1 MKRVMFL
8 IMTIVMMTT
17 STMSNNYDPYAGV
30 VVKAQAQVQV
40 PVAPVVT
47 KEVTKVVVKAQAQVQ
62 VPVAPVVTK
71 EVTKEEPVKETKV
84 VVIEK
89 ASEEAYTANLS
100 GGASFYGEKWNG
112 RRTANGEIF
121 NTYELTAAHKS
132 LPFGTKVKVVN
143 KTNGKSVVVRIN
155 DRGPFV
161 KGRTIDLSKKAFQS
175 IASIK
180 KGVLKDSEIDIL
192 VLKK

>member
-17 STMSNNYDPYAGV
+17 STMSSNYDPYAGV

-40 PVAPVVT
+40 PVT
-47 KEVTKVVVKAQAQVQ
+47 
-62 VPVAPVVTK
+62 PVVTK

-89 ASEEAYTANLS
+89 AIEEAYTANLS

-143 KTNGKSVVVRIN
+143 KTTGKSVVVRIN

-175 IASIK
+175 IASIN

>member
-47 KEVTKVVVKAQAQVQ
+47 KEVTK
-62 VPVAPVVTK
+62 
-71 EVTKEEPVKETKV
+71 EEPVKETKV

-89 ASEEAYTANLS
+89 ASEEAYMANLT

-161 KGRTIDLSKKAFQS
+161 KGRTIDLSKKAFRS
-175 IASIK
+175 IASIN

>member
-17 STMSNNYDPYAGV
+17 SLMSNNYDPYVGV
-30 VVKAQAQVQV
+30 VVKAQAQVQE
-40 PVAPVVT
+40 PVT
-47 KEVTKVVVKAQAQVQ
+47 QVL
-62 VPVAPVVTK
+62 TK

-89 ASEEAYTANLS
+89 AIEEAYTANLS
-100 GGASFYGEKWNG
+100 GGASFYGEEWNG
-112 RRTANGEIF
+112 RRTANGYIF

-161 KGRTIDLSKKAFQS
+161 KGRTLDLSKKAFQS
-175 IASIK
+175 IASIN

>member
-17 STMSNNYDPYAGV
+17 STMSNNYDPYVGV

-40 PVAPVVT
+40 PVTPVLT
-47 KEVTKVVVKAQAQVQ
+47 KA
-62 VPVAPVVTK
+62 
-71 EVTKEEPVKETKV
+71 VTKEEPVKETKV

-89 ASEEAYTANLS
+89 AIEKAYTANLS

-175 IASIK
+175 IASIN

>member
-17 STMSNNYDPYAGV
+17 STMSNNYDPYVGV

-40 PVAPVVT
+40 PVTPVL
-47 KEVTKVVVKAQAQVQ
+47 
-62 VPVAPVVTK
+62 TK

-89 ASEEAYTANLS
+89 AIKKAYTANLS
-100 GGASFYGEKWNG
+100 GGASFYGEEWNG
-112 RRTANGEIF
+112 RKTANGEIF
-121 NTYELTAAHKS
+121 NTYKLTAAHKS

-161 KGRTIDLSKKAFQS
+161 KGRTLDLSKKAFQS
-175 IASIK
+175 IASIN

>member
-17 STMSNNYDPYAGV
+17 STMSNNYDPYADV

-40 PVAPVVT
+40 PVTPVLT
-47 KEVTKVVVKAQAQVQ
+47 KEVTKEEPVK
-62 VPVAPVVTK
+62 
-71 EVTKEEPVKETKV
+71 ETKEEPVKETKV

-89 ASEEAYTANLS
+89 AIEEAYTANLS
-100 GGASFYGEKWNG
+100 GGASFYGEEWNG

-143 KTNGKSVVVRIN
+143 KTNGKSVIVRIN

>member
-47 KEVTKVVVKAQAQVQ
+47 KEVTK
-62 VPVAPVVTK
+62 
-71 EVTKEEPVKETKV
+71 EEPVKETKV

-89 ASEEAYTANLS
+89 AIEKAYTANLT
-100 GGASFYGEKWNG
+100 GGVSFYGEKWNG

>member
-1 MKRVMFL
+1 MKRVVFL

-17 STMSNNYDPYAGV
+17 STMSNNYDPYADV

-40 PVAPVVT
+40 PVTPVLT
-47 KEVTKVVVKAQAQVQ
+47 KEVTKEEPVK
-62 VPVAPVVTK
+62 
-71 EVTKEEPVKETKV
+71 ETKEEPVKETKV

-89 ASEEAYTANLS
+89 AIEEAYTANLS
-100 GGASFYGEKWNG
+100 GGASFYGEEWNG

-143 KTNGKSVVVRIN
+143 KTNGKSVIVRIN

>member
-17 STMSNNYDPYAGV
+17 STMSNNYDPYVGV

-40 PVAPVVT
+40 PVTPVL
-47 KEVTKVVVKAQAQVQ
+47 
-62 VPVAPVVTK
+62 TK

-89 ASEEAYTANLS
+89 AIKEAYTANLS
-100 GGASFYGEKWNG
+100 GGASFYGEEWNG
-112 RRTANGEIF
+112 RKTANGEIF
-121 NTYELTAAHKS
+121 NTYKLTAAHKS

-161 KGRTIDLSKKAFQS
+161 KGRTLDLSKKAFQS
-175 IASIK
+175 IASIN

>member
-17 STMSNNYDPYAGV
+17 STMSNNYDPYVGV

-40 PVAPVVT
+40 PVTPVLT
-47 KEVTKVVVKAQAQVQ
+47 KEVTKEEPVK
-62 VPVAPVVTK
+62 
-71 EVTKEEPVKETKV
+71 ETKEEPVKETKV

-89 ASEEAYTANLS
+89 AIEEAYKANLS
-100 GGASFYGEKWNG
+100 GGASFYGEEWNG

>member
-17 STMSNNYDPYAGV
+17 SLMSNNYDPYVGV
-30 VVKAQAQVQV
+30 VVKAQAQVQE
-40 PVAPVVT
+40 PVT
-47 KEVTKVVVKAQAQVQ
+47 QVL
-62 VPVAPVVTK
+62 TK

-89 ASEEAYTANLS
+89 AIEEAYTANLS
-100 GGASFYGEKWNG
+100 GGASFYGEEWNG

-161 KGRTIDLSKKAFQS
+161 KGRTLDLSKKAFQS
-175 IASIK
+175 IANIN

>member
-17 STMSNNYDPYAGV
+17 STMSNNYDPYADV

-40 PVAPVVT
+40 PVTPVLT
-47 KEVTKVVVKAQAQVQ
+47 KEVTKEEPVK
-62 VPVAPVVTK
+62 
-71 EVTKEEPVKETKV
+71 ETKEEPVKETKV

-89 ASEEAYTANLS
+89 AIEEAYTTNLS
-100 GGASFYGEKWNG
+100 GGASFYGEEWNG

-161 KGRTIDLSKKAFQS
+161 KGRTLDLSKKAFQS
-175 IASIK
+175 IASIN

>member
-40 PVAPVVT
+40 PVT
-47 KEVTKVVVKAQAQVQ
+47 
-62 VPVAPVVTK
+62 PVVTK

-84 VVIEK
+84 VVIKK
-89 ASEEAYTANLS
+89 ASEEAYMANLT

>member
-17 STMSNNYDPYAGV
+17 STMSNNYYPYAGV

-40 PVAPVVT
+40 PVTPVL
-47 KEVTKVVVKAQAQVQ
+47 
-62 VPVAPVVTK
+62 TK

-89 ASEEAYTANLS
+89 AIEKAYTANLS
-100 GGASFYGEKWNG
+100 GGASFYGEEWNG

>member
-47 KEVTKVVVKAQAQVQ
+47 KEVTK
-62 VPVAPVVTK
+62 
-71 EVTKEEPVKETKV
+71 EEPVKETKV

-89 ASEEAYTANLS
+89 ASEEAYTANLT
-100 GGASFYGEKWNG
+100 GGASFYGEEWNG

-143 KTNGKSVVVRIN
+143 KTTGKSVVVRIN

>member
-47 KEVTKVVVKAQAQVQ
+47 KEA
-62 VPVAPVVTK
+62 
-71 EVTKEEPVKETKV
+71 TKEEPVKETKV

-89 ASEEAYTANLS
+89 AIEEAYTANLS

-175 IASIK
+175 IASIN

>member
-40 PVAPVVT
+40 PVTPVL
-47 KEVTKVVVKAQAQVQ
+47 
-62 VPVAPVVTK
+62 TK

-89 ASEEAYTANLS
+89 AIEKAYTANLS

-161 KGRTIDLSKKAFQS
+161 KGRTLDLSKKAFQS
-175 IASIK
+175 IASIN

>member
-47 KEVTKVVVKAQAQVQ
+47 KEVTK
-62 VPVAPVVTK
+62 
-71 EVTKEEPVKETKV
+71 EEPVKETKV
-84 VVIEK
+84 VVIKK
-89 ASEEAYTANLS
+89 ASEEAYMANLT

>member
-30 VVKAQAQVQV
+30 VVK
-40 PVAPVVT
+40 
-47 KEVTKVVVKAQAQVQ
+47 VKAQAQVQ
-62 VPVAPVVTK
+62 VPVTPVVTK

-84 VVIEK
+84 VVIKKAIEK
-89 ASEEAYTANLS
+89 AYTANLS

-121 NTYELTAAHKS
+121 NTYQLTAAHKS

-175 IASIK
+175 IASIN

>member
-47 KEVTKVVVKAQAQVQ
+47 KEVTKV
-62 VPVAPVVTK
+62 
-71 EVTKEEPVKETKV
+71 EPVKETKV

-89 ASEEAYTANLS
+89 ANEKAYTANLT

-143 KTNGKSVVVRIN
+143 KTTGKSVVVRIN

-161 KGRTIDLSKKAFQS
+161 KGRTIDLSKKAFRS

>member
-40 PVAPVVT
+40 PVTPVLT
-47 KEVTKVVVKAQAQVQ
+47 KEVTKEEPVKE
-62 VPVAPVVTK
+62 TK

-89 ASEEAYTANLS
+89 ANKKAYTANLT
-100 GGASFYGEKWNG
+100 GGASFYGEEWNG

-161 KGRTIDLSKKAFQS
+161 KGRTLDLSKKAFQS

>member
-1 MKRVMFL
+1 MKRVTFL

-47 KEVTKVVVKAQAQVQ
+47 KEVTK
-62 VPVAPVVTK
+62 
-71 EVTKEEPVKETKV
+71 EEPVKETKV

-89 ASEEAYTANLS
+89 ASEEAYMKNLT

>member
-17 STMSNNYDPYAGV
+17 STMSNNYDPYADV

-40 PVAPVVT
+40 PVTPVVT
-47 KEVTKVVVKAQAQVQ
+47 KA
-62 VPVAPVVTK
+62 VTK
-71 EVTKEEPVKETKV
+71 EEPVKETKEEPVKETKV

-89 ASEEAYTANLS
+89 AIEEAYTANLS
-100 GGASFYGEKWNG
+100 GGASFYGEEWNG

-161 KGRTIDLSKKAFQS
+161 KGRTLDLSKKAFQS
-175 IASIK
+175 IASIN

>member
-40 PVAPVVT
+40 PV
-47 KEVTKVVVKAQAQVQ
+47 Q
-62 VPVAPVVTK
+62 VPVTPVLTK

-89 ASEEAYTANLS
+89 AIEEAYTANLS

-143 KTNGKSVVVRIN
+143 KTTGKSVVVRIN

-175 IASIK
+175 IASIN

>member
-17 STMSNNYDPYAGV
+17 STMSNNYDPYADV

-40 PVAPVVT
+40 PVTPVLT
-47 KEVTKVVVKAQAQVQ
+47 KEVTKEEPVK
-62 VPVAPVVTK
+62 
-71 EVTKEEPVKETKV
+71 ETKEEPVKETKV

-89 ASEEAYTANLS
+89 AIEEAYTANLS
-100 GGASFYGEKWNG
+100 GGASFYGEEWNG

-161 KGRTIDLSKKAFQS
+161 KGRTLDLSKKAFQS
-175 IASIK
+175 IASIN

>member
-17 STMSNNYDPYAGV
+17 STMSNNYDPYVGV

-40 PVAPVVT
+40 PVTPVLT
-47 KEVTKVVVKAQAQVQ
+47 KE
-62 VPVAPVVTK
+62 VTK

-89 ASEEAYTANLS
+89 AIEEAYTANLS
-100 GGASFYGEKWNG
+100 GGASFYGEEWNG

-161 KGRTIDLSKKAFQS
+161 KGRTLDLSKKAFQS
-175 IASIK
+175 IASIN

>member
-1 MKRVMFL
+1 MKRVVFL

-47 KEVTKVVVKAQAQVQ
+47 KEVTK
-62 VPVAPVVTK
+62 
-71 EVTKEEPVKETKV
+71 EEPVKETKV

-89 ASEEAYTANLS
+89 AIEEAYTANLS
-100 GGASFYGEKWNG
+100 GGASFYGEEWNG

-143 KTNGKSVVVRIN
+143 KTTGKSVVVRIN

-175 IASIK
+175 IASIN

>member
-40 PVAPVVT
+40 PVVT
-47 KEVTKVVVKAQAQVQ
+47 KEVTKEEPVK
-62 VPVAPVVTK
+62 
-71 EVTKEEPVKETKV
+71 ETKEEPVKETKV

-89 ASEEAYTANLS
+89 ASEEAYMANLS

-112 RRTANGEIF
+112 RKTANGEIF

>member
-1 MKRVMFL
+1 MKKLFL
-8 IMTIVMMTT
+8 TIFSFITIMLYSQKVDSNKIYTASYYAYNTT
-17 STMSNNYDPYAGV
+17 RYTASGQKFNNYG
-30 VVKAQAQVQV
+30 
-40 PVAPVVT
+40 
-47 KEVTKVVVKAQAQVQ
+47 
-62 VPVAPVVTK
+62 
-71 EVTKEEPVKETKV
+71 
-84 VVIEK
+84 
-89 ASEEAYTANLS
+89 
-100 GGASFYGEKWNG
+100 
-112 RRTANGEIF
+112 
-121 NTYELTAAHKS
+121 LTAAHKT

-143 KTNGKSVVVRIN
+143 KTTGKSVVVRIN

>member
-40 PVAPVVT
+40 PVT
-47 KEVTKVVVKAQAQVQ
+47 
-62 VPVAPVVTK
+62 PVVTK

-89 ASEEAYTANLS
+89 AIEEAYTANLS

-143 KTNGKSVVVRIN
+143 KTTGKSVVVRIN

-175 IASIK
+175 IASIN

>member
-8 IMTIVMMTT
+8 IVTIVMMTT

-30 VVKAQAQVQV
+30 VVKTQAQVQE
-40 PVAPVVT
+40 PVTPMAT
-47 KEVTKVVVKAQAQVQ
+47 KEII
-62 VPVAPVVTK
+62 TK
-71 EVTKEEPVKETKV
+71 EKEAPKETKV

-89 ASEEAYTANLS
+89 AIEEAYTANLS

-161 KGRTIDLSKKAFQS
+161 KGRTLDLSKKAFQS
-175 IASIK
+175 IASIN

>member
-40 PVAPVVT
+40 PVT
-47 KEVTKVVVKAQAQVQ
+47 
-62 VPVAPVVTK
+62 PVVTK

-84 VVIEK
+84 VVIKK
-89 ASEEAYTANLS
+89 ASEEAYMANLT
-100 GGASFYGEKWNG
+100 GGASFYGEEWNG

-143 KTNGKSVVVRIN
+143 KTTGKSVVVRIN

>member
-1 MKRVMFL
+1 MKRVVFL

-47 KEVTKVVVKAQAQVQ
+47 KEVTK
-62 VPVAPVVTK
+62 
-71 EVTKEEPVKETKV
+71 EEPVKETKV

-89 ASEEAYTANLS
+89 AIEKAYTANLT
-100 GGASFYGEKWNG
+100 GGASFYGEEWNG

-121 NTYELTAAHKS
+121 NTYGLTAAHKS

-143 KTNGKSVVVRIN
+143 KTTGKSVVVRIN

-161 KGRTIDLSKKAFQS
+161 KGRTLDLSKKAFQS
-175 IASIK
+175 IASIN

>member
-17 STMSNNYDPYAGV
+17 SLMSNNYDPYVGV

-40 PVAPVVT
+40 PVTPVLI
-47 KEVTKVVVKAQAQVQ
+47 
-62 VPVAPVVTK
+62 K

-89 ASEEAYTANLS
+89 AIEKAYTANLS
-100 GGASFYGEKWNG
+100 GGASFYGEEWNG

-161 KGRTIDLSKKAFQS
+161 KGRTLDLSKKAFQS
-175 IASIK
+175 IASIN
-180 KGVLKDSEIDIL
+180 KGVLK
-192 VLKK
+192 

>member
-17 STMSNNYDPYAGV
+17 STMSNNYDPYAN
-30 VVKAQAQVQV
+30 
-40 PVAPVVT
+40 
-47 KEVTKVVVKAQAQVQ
+47 VVVKAQAQVQ

-89 ASEEAYTANLS
+89 AYTANLS

-175 IASIK
+175 IASIN

>member
-30 VVKAQAQVQV
+30 VVKAQAQV
-40 PVAPVVT
+40 PVT
-47 KEVTKVVVKAQAQVQ
+47 
-62 VPVAPVVTK
+62 PVAPVVTK

-84 VVIEK
+84 VVIKK

-112 RRTANGEIF
+112 RKTANGEIF

-143 KTNGKSVVVRIN
+143 KTTGKSVVVRIN

-175 IASIK
+175 IASIN

>member
-47 KEVTKVVVKAQAQVQ
+47 KEVTK
-62 VPVAPVVTK
+62 
-71 EVTKEEPVKETKV
+71 EEPVKETKV

-89 ASEEAYTANLS
+89 AIEEAYTANLS
-100 GGASFYGEKWNG
+100 GGASFYGEEWNG

-161 KGRTIDLSKKAFQS
+161 KGRTIDLSKKAFRS
-175 IASIK
+175 IASIN

>member
-17 STMSNNYDPYAGV
+17 STMSNNYDPYAG
-30 VVKAQAQVQV
+30 
-40 PVAPVVT
+40 
-47 KEVTKVVVKAQAQVQ
+47 VVVKAQAQVQ

-112 RRTANGEIF
+112 RKTANGEIF

-143 KTNGKSVVVRIN
+143 KTTGKSVVVRIN

-161 KGRTIDLSKKAFQS
+161 KGRTLDLSKKAFQS
-175 IASIK
+175 IASIN